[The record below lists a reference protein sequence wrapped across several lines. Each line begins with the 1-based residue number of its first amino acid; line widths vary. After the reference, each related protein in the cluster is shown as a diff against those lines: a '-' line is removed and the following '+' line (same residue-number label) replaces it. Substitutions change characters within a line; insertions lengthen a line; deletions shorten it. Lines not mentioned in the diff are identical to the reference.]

1 METFTYYQP
10 GKRTCLLRLRDI
22 CRGKNFGV
30 LISKLHSHVLRQI
43 GSVAFCGLFI
53 DSFTCMDPIIVF
65 FTVYGLVLVLS

>member
-1 METFTYYQP
+1 MPVEAEGHLQREEFRSP
-10 GKRTCLLRLRDI
+10 DI
-22 CRGKNFGV
+22 QT
-30 LISKLHSHVLRQI
+30 HVLRQI